1 MRHGLTLLLGGL
13 LTCAAL
19 ADDSADTRRQLDAL
33 NKQIGVLKQ
42 HIGQTQ
48 KAKIRATR
56 ELQSIE
62 TEIGKLAAKLH
73 RTRQERDNRQ
83 KRLGTL
89 ERQQGELR
97 NKQGRQKAL
106 IAEQIRSAYV
116 QGREG
121 QLKMLLNQE
130 DPQSLSRLI
139 SYYDYVNKA
148 RSQQLR
154 EYQSTLTKLSE
165 LIPEIAEETEALSEA
180 EKRLAQQQEQLKVQ
194 QQKRERSLAKLE
206 RELSSQQLDLGALD
220 KERKNLEGV
229 LEAIGREIT
238 NIAIPDNYRPF
249 KQMRGAMP
257 WPVAGKRLNR
267 FGAPRQGSAI
277 RWQGIQIAGKE
288 GDPVR
293 AIHNGRVVYA
303 DWLRGAG
310 LLIIVD
316 HGNDYLSLYAHNQS
330 LLRSEGDWVR
340 GGEAIATLGNSGG
353 LRQNGLYFEIRYKG
367 RPTNPAS
374 WCR

>member
-1 MRHGLTLLLGGL
+1 MRHCLILLLGGL
-13 LTCAAL
+13 FACAAM
-19 ADDSADTRRQLDAL
+19 AEDSADTRRQLDAL

-42 HIGQTQ
+42 NIGQTQ
-48 KAKIRATR
+48 KAKSRAAR
-56 ELQSIE
+56 ELQDVE

-73 RTRQERDNRQ
+73 RTRQERDKRQ
-83 KRLGTL
+83 QRLGTL

-154 EYQSTLTKLSE
+154 EYQSTLTALSE
-165 LIPEIAEETEALSEA
+165 LIPEIAEETEALSDT

-194 QQKRERSLAKLE
+194 QQQRERSLAKLD
-206 RELSSQQLDLGALD
+206 RELSGQQLDLGALD

-229 LEAIGREIT
+229 LEAIEREIT

-277 RWQGIQIAGKE
+277 R
-288 GDPVR
+288 
-293 AIHNGRVVYA
+293 
-303 DWLRGAG
+303 
-310 LLIIVD
+310 
-316 HGNDYLSLYAHNQS
+316 
-330 LLRSEGDWVR
+330 
-340 GGEAIATLGNSGG
+340 
-353 LRQNGLYFEIRYKG
+353 
-367 RPTNPAS
+367 
-374 WCR
+374 